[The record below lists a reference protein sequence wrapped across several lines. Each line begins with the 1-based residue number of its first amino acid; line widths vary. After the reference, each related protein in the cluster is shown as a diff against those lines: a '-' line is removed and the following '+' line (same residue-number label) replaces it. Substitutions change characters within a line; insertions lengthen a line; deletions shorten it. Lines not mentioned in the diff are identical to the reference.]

1 MSKIFSDK
9 YILKYQK
16 DCLKLLW
23 YERDMMTYFD
33 HLKCKE
39 MRDDPDSY
47 SKNVKVANF
56 DIIHHECHSDKLKG
70 TYKEYNTIKNEHWS
84 KYPKEEAKAVLLATF
99 RIKRDD
105 F

>member
-47 SKNVKVANF
+47 FKNVKELISILFTTNF
-56 DIIHHECHSDKLKG
+56 IVI
-70 TYKEYNTIKNEHWS
+70 N
-84 KYPKEEAKAVLLATF
+84 
-99 RIKRDD
+99 
-105 F
+105 

>member
-16 DCLKLLW
+16 DCFKLLW

-47 SKNVKVANF
+47 FKKVKKLISILFTTNF
-56 DIIHHECHSDKLKG
+56 IVI
-70 TYKEYNTIKNEHWS
+70 N
-84 KYPKEEAKAVLLATF
+84 
-99 RIKRDD
+99 
-105 F
+105 

>member
-39 MRDDPDSY
+39 MRDEPDSY
-47 SKNVKVANF
+47 FKKVKKLISILFTTNF
-56 DIIHHECHSDKLKG
+56 IVI
-70 TYKEYNTIKNEHWS
+70 N
-84 KYPKEEAKAVLLATF
+84 
-99 RIKRDD
+99 
-105 F
+105 

>member
-47 SKNVKVANF
+47 FKKVKKLISILFTTNF
-56 DIIHHECHSDKLKG
+56 IVI
-70 TYKEYNTIKNEHWS
+70 N
-84 KYPKEEAKAVLLATF
+84 
-99 RIKRDD
+99 
-105 F
+105 

>member
-33 HLKCKE
+33 YLKCKE

-47 SKNVKVANF
+47 FKNVKELISILFTTNLIVIN
-56 DIIHHECHSDKLKG
+56 
-70 TYKEYNTIKNEHWS
+70 
-84 KYPKEEAKAVLLATF
+84 
-99 RIKRDD
+99 
-105 F
+105 